1 MANIINSTDLHQKSG
16 TSSDKKT
23 KTTLLLI
30 VLFSIFSI
38 YILILFKMQVIE
50 GAGYRMQSV
59 NISQRSTILP
69 AQRGEI
75 YDRNANMA
83 LAINTDS
90 FAVYLT
96 PGEAGAD
103 YDNVAARLAQYLGIK
118 KSDIDAR
125 VESKKSYTS
134 YEVNTRC
141 II

>member
-1 MANIINSTDLHQKSG
+1 MANIINSTDLKHKSG
-16 TSSDKKT
+16 SSSDKKT
-23 KTTLLLI
+23 KTNILLFSLLL
-30 VLFSIFSI
+30 FFSI

-59 NISQRSTILP
+59 NISQRSTVLP

-96 PGEAGAD
+96 PGEAGAN
-103 YDNVAARLAQYLGIK
+103 YDSVAARLAQYLGIK
-118 KSDIDAR
+118 K
-125 VESKKSYTS
+125 K
-134 YEVNTRC
+134 
-141 II
+141 